1 MFATNIVDH
10 DIFVVGLM
18 TINGVYLHHVI
29 GQRFSVYQCKGGYT
43 LELDNLNHLFR
54 LG

>member
-29 GQRFSVYQCKGGYT
+29 GQRFSVYQLQRWLYT
-43 LELDNLNHLFR
+43 GTGQLKSFI
-54 LG
+54 